1 MLKKQKLGKY
11 IFLNIITLGVYGLF
25 FWSKWTDNVN
35 TLCDGDDKDS
45 ANYILVYILDWFS
58 LGIYSLV
65 WNYRMAERMY
75 QVADDYGVEIKRGG
89 MFVLIWRIFFPLICS
104 ITKIK
109 NANLLIDAY
118 NANFDADA
126 VEAEAETEAQPE

>member
-25 FWSKWTDNVN
+25 FWSKWTENVN
-35 TLCDGDDKDS
+35 TLCEGDDKES
-45 ANYILVYILDWFS
+45 AHFIFVYILDWFS
-58 LGIYSLV
+58 FGIYSLV
-65 WNYRMAERMY
+65 WNYKMAERMY

-89 MFVLIWRIFFPLICS
+89 MYVLIWRIFFPLICS

-118 NANFDADA
+118 NAKISADV
-126 VEAEAETEAQPE
+126 VEENVQPE